1 MVFKRLKLPNW
12 VKYDLEEEQE
22 LLGGERYQEIAPTFN
37 RDGWYY
43 NRLHNFSW
51 FEVRYNKL
59 YRAFKEENPKQFLYE
74 LQLHSHVPLTTE
86 EIYYIKSVLLYR
98 KNEKLSEL
106 LYRDLDWK
114 QLNEIHRGRFKA
126 YKRFDEFKKNLK
138 NVQIKLNI
146 GES

>member
-74 LQLHSHVPLTTE
+74 LQLHSHVPLTAE

-98 KNEKLSEL
+98 KNEKLSGL
-106 LYRDLDWK
+106 LYEDHLWKFHNNIYRD
-114 QLNEIHRGRFKA
+114 RFKM
-126 YKRFDEFKKNLK
+126 YKQINELK
-138 NVQIKLNI
+138 EKMKIK
-146 GES
+146 